1 MDKRRRGWL
10 VKGGQVGEAGRE
22 EVVDCNMENRALH
35 LLLQPRPGSEGLR
48 CWVDGHFFLP
58 SGRAGKEMEGFLR
71 GGLGKMEHVLLALLR
86 ALLLTEASPATL
98 PPTHQLLMPPVLLF
112 T

>member
-1 MDKRRRGWL
+1 M
-10 VKGGQVGEAGRE
+10 GEAGRE
-22 EVVDCNMENRALH
+22 EVVGCNMENRVLH

-58 SGRAGKEMEGFLR
+58 SGRAGKETEGLLR
-71 GGLGKMEHVLLALLR
+71 GGLGRMEHVLPALLR
-86 ALLLTEASPATL
+86 ALLLTEASPDTL
-98 PPTHQLLMPPVLLF
+98 QPPHQLLMPPVLLF